1 MARKTKEEALATRGR
16 ILDAAERVFRAHG
29 VSNTSLHNI
38 ALAAGVTRG
47 AVYWHFRDKGDLFN
61 AMLARV
67 CLPMED
73 TAAQG
78 APGAGQSALATLREH
93 LLGILERVAGDEQ
106 VRRVFEITTQ
116 KVEFV
121 DELTAVRER
130 RVQMRRDHITA
141 LERLLRAARA
151 GGEIAADAAPREVAI
166 GLHALLNGLLQSW
179 MLDPDAFALRA
190 VGGQAIDLHLAGL
203 TRGNRVGGG
212 PSLDAVGQQ
221 APRRRNLAAA
231 APPCGR
237 S

>member
-16 ILDAAERVFRAHG
+16 ILDAAERVFQANG

-47 AVYWHFRDKGDLFN
+47 AVYWHFKDKGDLFN

-67 CLPMED
+67 CLPMEE

-78 APGAGQSALATLREH
+78 APGKGQSALTALRAH
-93 LLGILERVAGDEQ
+93 LFGILERVAGDEQ

-130 RVQMRRDHITA
+130 RVQRRREHITA
-141 LERLLRAARA
+141 LERLVRAAQA
-151 GGEIAADAAPREVAI
+151 GGEVVAAASPRQVAI
-166 GLHALLNGLLQSW
+166 GLHALLDGLLQSW
-179 MLDPDAFALRA
+179 MLDPIGFDLRA
-190 VGGQAIDLHLAGL
+190 VGGRAIDQHLAGL
-203 TRGNRVGGG
+203 ILGDSPTGGSG
-212 PSLDAVGQQ
+212 REGVGQR
-221 APRRRNLAAA
+221 PR
-231 APPCGR
+231 
-237 S
+237 